1 MATSKKRG
9 GAKAHK
15 QRVATRNQA
24 INSAKTK
31 FQKEYAEM
39 VKTKMEELK
48 VQYETEQGQKEITA
62 EVVETIK

>member
-48 VQYETEQGQKEITA
+48 VQYETQQGQKEITA
-62 EVVETIK
+62 EVVETIN

>member
-1 MATSKKRG
+1 MGTSKKRG

-24 INSAKTK
+24 IDSAKAK
-31 FQKEYAEM
+31 FQKQYAEM

-48 VQYETEQGQKEITA
+48 VQYETQQGQQEVTA
-62 EVVETIK
+62 QVVETVK

>member
-1 MATSKKRG
+1 MGTSKKRG

-15 QRVATRNQA
+15 QRVATRNQV
-24 INSAKTK
+24 INSGKVK

-48 VQYETEQGQKEITA
+48 VQYETQQGQQEVTA
-62 EVVETIK
+62 QVVETVK

>member
-1 MATSKKRG
+1 MGTSKKRG

-48 VQYETEQGQKEITA
+48 VQYETQQGQKEITA

>member
-31 FQKEYAEM
+31 FQKEYTEM

-48 VQYETEQGQKEITA
+48 VQYETQQGQKEITA

>member
-48 VQYETEQGQKEITA
+48 VQYETQQGQQEVTA
-62 EVVETIK
+62 QVVETIK

>member
-1 MATSKKRG
+1 MGTSKKRG

-48 VQYETEQGQKEITA
+48 VQYETQQGQKEITA
-62 EVVETIK
+62 EVVETIN

>member
-1 MATSKKRG
+1 MGTSKKRG

-24 INSAKTK
+24 IDSAKTK
-31 FQKEYAEM
+31 FQKQYAEM

-48 VQYETEQGQKEITA
+48 VQYETQQGQQEVTA
-62 EVVETIK
+62 QVVETVK

>member
-1 MATSKKRG
+1 MGTSKKRG

-24 INSAKTK
+24 IDSAKAK

-48 VQYETEQGQKEITA
+48 VQYETQQGQQEVTA
-62 EVVETIK
+62 QVVETVK

>member
-1 MATSKKRG
+1 MGTSKKRG

-24 INSAKTK
+24 IDSAKAK
-31 FQKEYAEM
+31 FQKQYAEM

-48 VQYETEQGQKEITA
+48 VQYQTEQGQQEVTA
-62 EVVETIK
+62 QVVETVK

>member
-1 MATSKKRG
+1 MGTSKKRG

-24 INSAKTK
+24 IDSAKAK
-31 FQKEYAEM
+31 FQKQYAEM

-48 VQYETEQGQKEITA
+48 VQYETQQGQQEVTA
-62 EVVETIK
+62 QGVETVK

>member
-48 VQYETEQGQKEITA
+48 VQYETQQGQKEITA

>member
-15 QRVATRNQA
+15 QRVAARNQA
-24 INSAKTK
+24 INTAKAK
-31 FQKEYAEM
+31 FQKQYAEM

>member
-31 FQKEYAEM
+31 FQKEYTEM

-48 VQYETEQGQKEITA
+48 VQYETQQGQQEVTA
-62 EVVETIK
+62 QVVETIK

>member
-1 MATSKKRG
+1 MGTSKKRG

-15 QRVATRNQA
+15 QRVATRNQV
-24 INSAKTK
+24 INSGKAK

-48 VQYETEQGQKEITA
+48 VQYETQQGQQEVTA
-62 EVVETIK
+62 QVVETVK

>member
-1 MATSKKRG
+1 MGTSKKRG

-15 QRVATRNQA
+15 QRVAARNQT
-24 INSAKTK
+24 INAAKAK

-48 VQYETEQGQKEITA
+48 VQYETQQGQQEVTA
-62 EVVETIK
+62 QVVETIK

>member
-1 MATSKKRG
+1 MGTSKKRG

-48 VQYETEQGQKEITA
+48 VQYETQQGQQEVTA
-62 EVVETIK
+62 QVVETIK

>member
-1 MATSKKRG
+1 MGTSKKRG

-15 QRVATRNQA
+15 QRVATRNQT
-24 INSAKTK
+24 INTAKTK

-48 VQYETEQGQKEITA
+48 VQYQTEQGKQEVTA
-62 EVVETIK
+62 QVVETVK

>member
-1 MATSKKRG
+1 MGTSKKRG

-15 QRVATRNQA
+15 QRVTARNQA
-24 INSAKTK
+24 INTAKTK
-31 FQKEYAEM
+31 FQKQYAEM

-48 VQYETEQGQKEITA
+48 VQYETQQGQKEITA

>member
-48 VQYETEQGQKEITA
+48 VQYETQQGQQETTA